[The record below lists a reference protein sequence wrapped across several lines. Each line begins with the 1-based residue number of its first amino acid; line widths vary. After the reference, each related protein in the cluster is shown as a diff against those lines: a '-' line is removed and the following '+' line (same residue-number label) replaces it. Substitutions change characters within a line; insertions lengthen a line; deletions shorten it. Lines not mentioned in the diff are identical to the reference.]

1 MDFLKKNVVWIAVIA
16 MVLGAYAAWYVYGV
30 KSASGTSTT
39 TGFAGKLNKKNPVSA
54 E

>member
-1 MDFLKKNVVWIAVIA
+1 MNFLKKNVVWIAVIA

-39 TGFAGKLNKKNPVSA
+39 GFAGKLNKKNPVSA